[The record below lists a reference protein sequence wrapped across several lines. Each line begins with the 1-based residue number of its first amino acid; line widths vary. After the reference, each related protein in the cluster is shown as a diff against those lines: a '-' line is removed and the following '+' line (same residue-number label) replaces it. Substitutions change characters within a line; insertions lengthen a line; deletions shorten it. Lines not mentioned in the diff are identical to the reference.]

1 MSDKKVTLLKSL
13 MKCFSASKSDICYVV
28 KNGNKYCMP
37 PENVV
42 EWWKLLYCKN
52 IVALSIAPQSH
63 NRQLSQDALSAFVR
77 KVVNDKNKNIVET
90 NLNPRLMRSSKCTEL
105 IIEEIEHLGE
115 TIELGVRAKHS
126 PCDKYTHEIREN
138 ELKSLTD
145 VKIFMDEAIEFL
157 EHLFF
162 ATPFG
167 IIKQENSWFVNSI
180 PKLEKEKGEHYTK
193 EQVLMMLACALIL
206 GLNVNDLPQIN
217 SNIKEFIVSTFS
229 DKGKGTADAIPNK
242 EKSQGKPTEECK
254 SEINTPIVSFDFSKS
269 KDLAY
274 LRKVERAK
282 RIMTDLNEAL
292 ELMKEAT
299 SVNDFQKARFQ
310 IVRAIEKCPSY
321 AEIILATYSD
331 EEEGELLENGWD
343 VISDKLKRKLI
354 LLIEHYN
361 ALVEKDLSE
370 IGEIDSDL
378 ALIKLDFL
386 LYLQDWHLTV
396 AFLEE
401 TLKREQEGLR
411 LAESQIQKEYLQRTI
426 RYTESRLEYSHKGDK
441 EDDMKIDD
449 RVDAYRLSVANNITS
464 V

>member
-1 MSDKKVTLLKSL
+1 MGFWVFFTDDKLEYYDSDDCALYLS
-13 MKCFSASKSDICYVV
+13 S
-28 KNGNKYCMP
+28 NR
-37 PENVV
+37 VV
-42 EWWKLLYCKN
+42 E
-52 IVALSIAPQSH
+52 IVS
-63 NRQLSQDALSAFVR
+63 
-77 KVVNDKNKNIVET
+77 NDKTIFDFLISHRNQPMTRLQIQKQIYSWTDINDGDNKDADRGPIDQAI
-90 NLNPRLMRSSKCTEL
+90 SKLRGT
-105 IIEEIEHLGE
+105 LGNYRWCIK
-115 TIELGVRAKHS
+115 TVRGHGYKYIG
-126 PCDKYTHEIREN
+126 PEKVDK
-138 ELKSLTD
+138 D
-145 VKIFMDEAIEFL
+145 
-157 EHLFF
+157 
-162 ATPFG
+162 
-167 IIKQENSWFVNSI
+167 
-180 PKLEKEKGEHYTK
+180 
-193 EQVLMMLACALIL
+193 
-206 GLNVNDLPQIN
+206 
-217 SNIKEFIVSTFS
+217 
-229 DKGKGTADAIPNK
+229 TADAIPNK
-242 EKSQGKPTEECK
+242 EKSQGKPTEEYK

-321 AEIILATYSD
+321 AEIILATYRD

-343 VISDKLKRKLI
+343 EISDKLKRKLI

-411 LAESQIQKEYLQRTI
+411 LAESQIQKEYLQRNI
-426 RYTESRLEYSHKGDK
+426 RYTESRLEYSHQGDK